1 LSEQGRALRVASDT
15 LLDDL
20 DALAAL
26 EEEKRGV
33 DPDDPRIVDL
43 SRRIE
48 ALAQRVLEGT
58 TEQRRLTVEINRAA
72 RSGTKPDDRPIEATP
87 RTVSAVLDA
96 WRAAERELAGT
107 VDGTPEADIAR
118 AKVARLRDE
127 YRRAYEARERKD
139 R

>member
-1 LSEQGRALRVASDT
+1 MSEQGRALRVASDT

-48 ALAQRVLEGT
+48 ALAQRVLEGSA
-58 TEQRRLTVEINRAA
+58 EQRRLTVEINRAA
-72 RSGTKPDDRPIEATP
+72 RSGTKPDDRPIEETP

-107 VDGTPEADIAR
+107 IDGTPEREIAKG
-118 AKVARLRDE
+118 KVERLRDE

-139 R
+139 H